1 MSKPLKIFIT
11 YAHKNKEGKDQLIEC
26 LDVMKREGLI
36 SVWHDNEMIGGDRW
50 REDIFKHLADSDML
64 LYLVSTASLASDNCN
79 KELTEALSAEIRVIP
94 IILESCDWKNHKLS
108 DFQAFPDECLPIS
121 KWDHEKDGWQ
131 NVVEGLR
138 KTVAEIQSQA
148 RPSPHVTQ
156 EEIEILA
163 YLALQRGNFLQMLRQ
178 IDRAIE
184 AYSRAIELNPNYTD
198 AYNNRGVSYSDKE
211 EFGLAIKDFNTAI
224 ELCANNTVF
233 YSNRGATYSD
243 MKNYDRAIEDHNK
256 AIELEPDFAVAYYN
270 RGEAYSNKGEVDH
283 AIEDYNKAIE
293 LDPDYIEAYGNRG
306 VAYHNKGE
314 VDCAIENYNK
324 AIELE
329 PDRAHNYIN
338 RGAAHRKKGDNNR
351 SIVDYNKAIKL
362 DCNNAIA
369 YYNRGVV
376 YFIKNAVDRAIKDY
390 TKAIQLNPDYA
401 IAYNNRGV
409 AWLRLGEWDKA
420 RADLKDAKNMGVYTI
435 AAFRYFYESVSDFE
449 AKHSVQ
455 LPPDIAAILTP
466 Q

>member
-1 MSKPLKIFIT
+1 MSKPLKGFIT
-11 YAHKNKEGKDQLIEC
+11 YSHKNRKAKDQLIEC
-26 LDVMKREGLI
+26 LDGMKCEGKI
-36 SVWHDNEMIGGDRW
+36 KTWHDNEIIPGDVW
-50 REDIFKHLADSDML
+50 RDAIFSNLADSDIL
-64 LYLVSTASLASDNCN
+64 LYLVSTASLASENCK
-79 KELTEALSAEIRVIP
+79 KELAEALGAKIRVIP
-94 IILESCDWKNHKLS
+94 IILERCDWLNDQLS
-108 DFQAFPDECLPIS
+108 DFQALPDGGKPINEWQLES
-121 KWDHEKDGWQ
+121 VGWQ
-131 NVVEGLR
+131 NVVDGIR
-138 KTVAEIQSQA
+138 KAVDVMQSQVPLPDLA
-148 RPSPHVTQ
+148 P
-156 EEIEILA
+156 ENIEILA
-163 YLALQRGNFLQMLRQ
+163 YVALQRGNFLQMLRQ

-211 EFGLAIKDFNTAI
+211 EYGLAIKDFNTAI

-329 PDRAHNYIN
+329 PDSAHNYIN

-369 YYNRGVV
+369 YYNRGVA
-376 YFIKNAVDRAIKDY
+376 YFIKNAVDHAIKDY

-401 IAYNNRGV
+401 RAYNNRGV

-455 LPPDIAAILTP
+455 LPPDIAAMLTP

>member
-11 YAHKNKEGKDQLIEC
+11 YAHKNKEAKDQLIEC
-26 LDVMKREGLI
+26 LDVMKCEGLI
-36 SVWHDNEMIGGDRW
+36 SVWHDNEMIGGDKW
-50 REDIFKHLADSDML
+50 REDIFKHLADSDIL

-79 KELTEALSAEIRVIP
+79 KELAEALSAEIRVIP

-148 RPSPHVTQ
+148 RPSRHVTQ

-211 EFGLAIKDFNTAI
+211 EYGLAIKDFNTAI
-224 ELCANNTVF
+224 ERCPNNTVF

-243 MKNYDRAIEDHNK
+243 MENYDRAIEDYNK

-270 RGEAYSNKGEVDH
+270 RGEAYSNKGDYDH
-283 AIEDYNKAIE
+283 ALRDYNKAIE
-293 LDPDYIEAYGNRG
+293 LNPDYTEAYSNRG
-306 VAYHNKGE
+306 IAYHIKDE
-314 VDCAIENYNK
+314 VDRAIEDHNK

-329 PDRAHNYIN
+329 PNFANTYIN
-338 RGAAHRKKGDNNR
+338 RGAAHRKKGDNDR
-351 SIVDYNKAIKL
+351 AIVDYNKAIEL
-362 DCNNAIA
+362 DPNSAIA
-369 YYNRGVV
+369 YYNRGVA
-376 YFIKNAVDRAIKDY
+376 YDLKGEVDRAIEDLD
-390 TKAIQLNPDYA
+390 KAIELEPDYA
-401 IAYNNRGV
+401 NAYSYRHI
-409 AWLRLGEWDKA
+409 
-420 RADLKDAKNMGVYTI
+420 VYRKKRQT
-435 AAFRYFYESVSDFE
+435 
-449 AKHSVQ
+449 
-455 LPPDIAAILTP
+455 
-466 Q
+466 